1 MKLAAFDLEI
11 AKEIPAGASDWG
23 RYEPLG
29 VSCAA
34 VAFSDNQKVRFW
46 QGTPQMTRDE
56 CQALVRDLYAYVRD
70 GYTLLTWNGCKFDF
84 NVLAQESGLYDM
96 CAEMAMDHV
105 DLMLMVTFSKG
116 HYLSLQAALDGAGL
130 EGKLKSVTL
139 KDGKSISDMDGAKAP
154 SLWAAGEWEAVLAY
168 LKEDV
173 VQLQELAEFI
183 QRRGMLRWTSRSGRP
198 QNLPVSRLLTVREC
212 FKIPEPDMSW
222 ARNPPTRGEFVSWM
236 PPAVNNL

>member
-1 MKLAAFDLEI
+1 MRLAAFDLEI

-29 VSCAA
+29 VTCTA
-34 VAFSDNQKVRFW
+34 VAFSDNQQVRFW
-46 QGTPQMTRDE
+46 QGTPQMTGDE

-84 NVLAQESGLYDM
+84 NVLAQESGVYNM
-96 CAEMAMDHV
+96 CAEMAMDHI

-139 KDGKSISDMDGAKAP
+139 KNGRSINDMDGAKAP
-154 SLWAAGEWEAVLAY
+154 S
-168 LKEDV
+168 
-173 VQLQELAEFI
+173 
-183 QRRGMLRWTSRSGRP
+183 
-198 QNLPVSRLLTVREC
+198 PVSYTHLTL
-212 FKIPEPDMSW
+212 
-222 ARNPPTRGEFVSWM
+222 PTTPYV
-236 PPAVNNL
+236 